1 MKIDQPP
8 VFIIFGVSGDLSKR
22 KLLPA
27 LYDLLDSGILP
38 EETKIYGTSRRE
50 LQIDDVLSSVDIQ
63 AFSDNKVD
71 EDDARAK
78 FKQFLSFVQVDPDKD
93 EDYQKLSSL
102 LDQLDSDQKRLRLY
116 YMSIPSSAYE
126 PIIKKLAEHHMND
139 DRSRLMIEK
148 PFGHDLKS
156 AIQSI
161 EVAHEAFPEN
171 QIYRIDHY
179 LAKDMSQNLINFRAN
194 NSIYGDLWN
203 NLSIESVEITQHE
216 TLGVEGRADFYEQT
230 GALRDVVQNHLMQ
243 LLAITMMDQTNHMT
257 SDNLHKAKLE
267 FFEGLDEADPSL
279 SVRKQYKKYKEEVGN
294 PKSEVETFA
303 KVILTSHQDKWKG
316 IKFILEHGKS
326 MPKSFASVTVNFKQ
340 HDNHDKQQLIFEIQP
355 DEKILEVLEVK
366 VPGLENEAKSSEMSI
381 DFKKSFPDNKSYDAY
396 AKVMVDSI
404 VGDQSLFASDD
415 EVTTT
420 WKVMQPI
427 LDDWQNHTVE
437 LEKY

>member
-243 LLAITMMDQTNHMT
+243 LLAITM
-257 SDNLHKAKLE
+257 
-267 FFEGLDEADPSL
+267 
-279 SVRKQYKKYKEEVGN
+279 
-294 PKSEVETFA
+294 
-303 KVILTSHQDKWKG
+303 I
-316 IKFILEHGKS
+316 I
-326 MPKSFASVTVNFKQ
+326 
-340 HDNHDKQQLIFEIQP
+340 
-355 DEKILEVLEVK
+355 
-366 VPGLENEAKSSEMSI
+366 
-381 DFKKSFPDNKSYDAY
+381 
-396 AKVMVDSI
+396 
-404 VGDQSLFASDD
+404 
-415 EVTTT
+415 
-420 WKVMQPI
+420 
-427 LDDWQNHTVE
+427 
-437 LEKY
+437 